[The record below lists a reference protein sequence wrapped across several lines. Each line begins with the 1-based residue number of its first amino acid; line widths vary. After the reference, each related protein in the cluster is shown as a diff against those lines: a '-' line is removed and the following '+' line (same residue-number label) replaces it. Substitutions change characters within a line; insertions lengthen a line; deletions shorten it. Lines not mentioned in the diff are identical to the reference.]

1 MKGATAWLGLLG
13 LAFTL
18 AVSPASAA
26 VPRTLSATA
35 NATFLKRFA
44 AQRGVY
50 VTNSGVEI
58 KVLHNGFGRRPTAT
72 DRVIVNYA
80 GRLINGEVF
89 DETEPGLP
97 ATFTVDELI
106 PGWTEALQRMRE
118 GDHWE
123 IVIPA
128 HLAYGV
134 RGAGSAVPPN
144 QTLICDLTLL
154 KVLPPEQHSGG
165 HSGGH

>member
-1 MKGATAWLGLLG
+1 MRGATAWLGLLA
-13 LAFTL
+13 LALTL
-18 AVSPASAA
+18 VVAPASAA
-26 VPRTLSATA
+26 VPPSLSAAANTA
-35 NATFLKRFA
+35 FLKSFA
-44 AQRGVY
+44 AQKGVY

-58 KVLHNGFGRRPTAT
+58 KVLHNGFGKRPKAT
-72 DRVIVNYA
+72 DRVIVNYT
-80 GRLINGEVF
+80 GKLINGEVF

-144 QTLICDLTLL
+144 QTLVFDLTLL

-165 HSGGH
+165 QSGGQ